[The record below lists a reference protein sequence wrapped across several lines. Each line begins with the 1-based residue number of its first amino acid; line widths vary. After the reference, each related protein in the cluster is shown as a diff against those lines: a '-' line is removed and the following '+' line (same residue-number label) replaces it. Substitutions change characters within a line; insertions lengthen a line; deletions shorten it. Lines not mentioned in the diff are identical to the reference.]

1 MTTYKSIKCADGC
14 YCHAIYTF
22 GPCIRDY
29 MVQVLVL
36 VLLWLARFIF
46 NKMQIT
52 QNFLLQILRL
62 KI

>member
-1 MTTYKSIKCADGC
+1 MTTYKSIKCKDGC

-36 VLLWLARFIF
+36 VLLWPARFIF

-52 QNFLLQILRL
+52 QNFLL
-62 KI
+62 